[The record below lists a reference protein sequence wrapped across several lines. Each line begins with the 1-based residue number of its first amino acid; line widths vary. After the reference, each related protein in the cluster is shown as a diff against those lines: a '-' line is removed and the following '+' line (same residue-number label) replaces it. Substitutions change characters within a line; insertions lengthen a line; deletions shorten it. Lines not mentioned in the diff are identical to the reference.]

1 MRKFFLTAIVAVLIL
16 AACAQSPT
24 GRRQIMLF
32 NESQLSGMGAQTF
45 EAMKEELTI
54 SDNRQTQRYVQCIA
68 DALLKVTPEQYMGN
82 EWEVVVF
89 ADDQVNAFALPGG
102 KIGVY
107 TGLLKVAENQHQ
119 LAAVMGHEI
128 GHVMAGHAN
137 ERLSRSQLVQTGLV
151 LTDAA
156 TRAANVRF
164 QQEMMAGLGL
174 GSQVGLLLPF
184 SREHES
190 EADIIGLDL
199 MAQAGFNPEQAVDL
213 WRNMAAASGGQ
224 RSPELLSSHPVP
236 ENRIRALQQ
245 RMPQA
250 LATYQQR
257 RAQGNLPNCGSPGP
271 L

>member
-1 MRKFFLTAIVAVLIL
+1 MRNYVLMLLIAVFFVV
-16 AACAQSPT
+16 ACAESPT

-32 NESQLSGMGAQTF
+32 NENQLNTMGSQTF
-45 EAMKEELTI
+45 DSMKEELAISTDQQTI
-54 SDNRQTQRYVQCIA
+54 RYVQCVA
-68 DALLKVTPEQYMGN
+68 DALLRVTPEEYMGN
-82 EWEVVVF
+82 EWEVIVF

-119 LAAVMGHEI
+119 LAAVVGHEI

-137 ERLSRSQLVQTGLV
+137 ERLSRSQMVQTGLV

-156 TRAANVRF
+156 SRAANVRF
-164 QQEMMAGLGL
+164 QQELMAGLGL
-174 GSQVGLLLPF
+174 GSQVGLMLPF
-184 SREHES
+184 SREHET

-199 MAQAGFNPEQAVDL
+199 MAQAGFQPEQSVNL

-224 RSPELLSSHPVP
+224 STPQLLSSHPVP
-236 ENRIRALQQ
+236 DTRIRTLQQ
-245 RMPQA
+245 RMPA
-250 LATYQQR
+250 ATATFQQR
-257 RAQGNLPNCGSPGP
+257 QSQGRLPNCGQPGK

>member
-1 MRKFFLTAIVAVLIL
+1 MRNCVLMGLIAVFIL
-16 AACAQSPT
+16 VACAESPT

-32 NESQLSGMGAQTF
+32 NESQLSSMGSQTF
-45 EAMKEELTI
+45 ETMKEELTI
-54 SDNRQTQRYVQCIA
+54 STDQQTNRYVKCIA
-68 DALLKVTPEQYMGN
+68 NALLTVTPEQYMGN

-119 LAAVMGHEI
+119 LAAVIGHEV

-137 ERLSRSQLVQTGLV
+137 ERLSRSQMLQTGLA

-156 TRAANVRF
+156 SRAANIDF
-164 QQEMMAGLGL
+164 QQELMAMLGV
-174 GSQVGLLLPF
+174 GSQLGFMLPF
-184 SREHES
+184 SREHET
-190 EADIIGLDL
+190 EADVIGLDL
-199 MAQAGFNPEQAVDL
+199 MAQAGFQPEQAVHL

-224 RSPELLSSHPVP
+224 STPQFLSSHPVP
-236 ENRIRALQQ
+236 DTRIRTLQQ
-245 RMPQA
+245 RMPA
-250 LATYQQR
+250 ATATYQQR
-257 RAQGNLPNCGSPGP
+257 QRQGRLPNCGQPGQ

>member
-1 MRKFFLTAIVAVLIL
+1 
-16 AACAQSPT
+16 
-24 GRRQIMLF
+24 
-32 NESQLSGMGAQTF
+32 
-45 EAMKEELTI
+45 
-54 SDNRQTQRYVQCIA
+54 
-68 DALLKVTPEQYMGN
+68 
-82 EWEVVVF
+82 
-89 ADDQVNAFALPGG
+89 
-102 KIGVY
+102 
-107 TGLLKVAENQHQ
+107 
-119 LAAVMGHEI
+119 
-128 GHVMAGHAN
+128 
-137 ERLSRSQLVQTGLV
+137 SQLVQTGLV

-184 SREHES
+184 SREHET

-213 WRNMAAASGGQ
+213 WRNMASASGGQ

-236 ENRIRALQQ
+236 ENRIRNLQQ